1 MRFSRAGCAEPR
13 RVVFGAV
20 QYPLTFN
27 AFSSRRRMGVVAILG
42 ALGTIAPFSIDLY
55 LPALPVL
62 GDDLGASQQQVAVT
76 VTMFLLGLAVGQVQA
91 GSLSDRHG
99 RRRPLLAGL
108 LLFALASLACAFAPT
123 IQILM
128 AARFL
133 QGLGGAAGMAVS
145 YASVTDYVRG
155 RDAARLFSRL
165 AMIGGIAPVVAPL
178 VGGQLLRVVSWRGL
192 FVVLAGIGLTLFL
205 SVLLGLPESLPRQH
219 RSAAGV
225 RVLLTSL
232 ATISRDLGFLG
243 LALTSAFSFA
253 GFFAYLA
260 GSSFVY
266 QEVYGVTPAAFSL
279 LFAVNAVGMLA
290 ANDLNH
296 RLLARFTP
304 QRLLAAAL
312 VVYLAAGMVALVV
325 LLAGGL
331 PLWALAAPLFVLV
344 ASVGLII
351 PNSTAL
357 ALSLHPGAAGTASA
371 FFGTLRLGLGA
382 LATPLVGLAG
392 GMDGVSMGLVIAAAG
407 VLALCTFAVV
417 AWRDRRTA
425 RACEYQPGA
434 CGDMSVC

>member
-1 MRFSRAGCAEPR
+1 
-13 RVVFGAV
+13 VFWAV
-20 QYPLTFN
+20 QYPRTLN
-27 AFSSRRRMGVVAILG
+27 GFSPGRRTGVVAVLG

-55 LPALPVL
+55 LPALPAL

-76 VTMFLLGLAVGQVQA
+76 ITMFLLGLAFGQVQA
-91 GSLSDRHG
+91 GSLSDTHG

-108 LLFALASLACAFAPT
+108 LLFTLASLACALAPT
-123 IQILM
+123 IEVLM

-133 QGLGGAAGMAVS
+133 QGLGGAAGMAIAN
-145 YASVTDYVRG
+145 ASVSDYVRG
-155 RDAARLFSRL
+155 REAARLFSRL

-192 FVVLAGIGLTLFL
+192 FVVLAGIGLTLLL
-205 SVLLGLPESLPRQH
+205 SVLLGLPESLPRER
-219 RSAAGV
+219 RSVAGV
-225 RVLLTSL
+225 GTLLSSL
-232 ATISRDLGFLG
+232 LRISRDLGFVG

-266 QEVYGVTPAAFSL
+266 QEVYGVSPTAFSL

-312 VVYLAAGMVALVV
+312 VAYLAAASVALLV

-357 ALSLHPGAAGTASA
+357 ALSLHPDAAGTASA
-371 FFGTLRLGLGA
+371 YFGTLRLGLGA

-392 GMDGVSMGLVIAAAG
+392 GLDGVSMGLVIAGAG
-407 VLALCTFAVV
+407 ALALLTFSLV

-425 RACEYQPGA
+425 RACEYQPGTCA
-434 CGDMSVC
+434 DMTVC